1 LQDEAGRTVESKIN
15 QTNQTIKSRRG
26 GKRSGAGRKL
36 GSIERVTAI
45 RQAREPLSLIKGS
58 RAERAV
64 TAAGVLGIIDEAKA
78 WLELLKDKSGNVRLA
93 ALTYLTDRRDG
104 KPKQAVEM
112 TGKDGAP
119 LQPPTLVVNFVKLS
133 PDERITG

>member
-1 LQDEAGRTVESKIN
+1 MESNTN
-15 QTNQTIKSRRG
+15 QINQTIKSHRG
-26 GKRSGAGRKL
+26 GKRPGAGRKP

-45 RQAREPLSLIKGS
+45 RQAREPLQLIKGS

-64 TAAGVLGIIDEAKA
+64 TAAAVLGLIDEAKA
-78 WLELLKDKSGNVRLA
+78 WLRLLKDKRGKTRLT
-93 ALTYLTDRRDG
+93 ALMYLTDRRDG
-104 KPKQAVEM
+104 KAKQAVEM